1 MGAAGKKVEQKGE
14 KWLTEGEKGDQDR
27 RGRSRAEGQSVQ
39 VFVGKH
45 ERQLDP
51 KGRLALPASFRSRL
65 EPRCYLLLGQDKCIA
80 VVTAAD
86 SATLADEVTAAVKRG
101 EKTEQERRALAAS
114 MVEVVIDSQGRVTLD
129 ESLRAYAGL
138 SAGSKVVVAGN
149 FERVEIWEPARFERQ
164 LALGTEVIAGDES

>member
-1 MGAAGKKVEQKGE
+1 MGPVGKIVARKGG
-14 KWLTEGEKGDQDR
+14 KWLTEGDGGDKY
-27 RGRSRAEGQSVQ
+27 GSSSSRAEGQSVQ

-80 VVTAAD
+80 VVTADD
-86 SATLADEVTAAVKRG
+86 SATLADEITAAVKRG

-114 MVEVVIDSQGRVTLD
+114 MVEVVIDAQGRVTLD
-129 ESLRAYAGL
+129 ESLRSYAGL
-138 SAGSKVVVAGN
+138 TPGNKVVVAGN

-164 LALGTEVIAGDES
+164 LAVGTDVIAGDES

>member
-1 MGAAGKKVEQKGE
+1 MG
-14 KWLTEGEKGDQDR
+14 TR
-27 RGRSRAEGQSVQ
+27 MSPSRSRAEGQSVQ

-51 KGRLALPASFRSRL
+51 KGRLALPATFRSRL

-80 VVTAAD
+80 VVTADD
-86 SATLADEVTAAVKRG
+86 SATLAAEVTAAVKSG

-114 MVEVVIDSQGRVTLD
+114 MVEVVIDGQGRVTLD

-138 SAGSKVVVAGN
+138 TAGSKVVVAGN
-149 FERVEIWEPARFERQ
+149 FERVEIWEPSRFERQ